1 MHRSKLTTRST
12 LAGCIAL
19 VLATPAFARGPVVPA
34 PAPTP
39 VVVAPAAPAVPA
51 APVAAPQPR
60 GNGLLEAVLAVAA
73 VGLLVGAAHK

>member
-12 LAGCIAL
+12 LAGCVAL

-34 PAPTP
+34 PAPAPTP
-39 VVVAPAAPAVPA
+39 VVVTPAPAPA

-60 GNGLLEAVLAVAA
+60 GNGILEAVLAVAA

>member
-12 LAGCIAL
+12 LAGCVAL
-19 VLATPAFARGPVVPA
+19 VLATPAFARGPVAPA
-34 PAPTP
+34 PAPAP
-39 VVVAPAAPAVPA
+39 VVVAPAPAPA

-60 GNGLLEAVLAVAA
+60 GNGILEAALAVAA

>member
-12 LAGCIAL
+12 LAGCVAL
-19 VLATPAFARGPVVPA
+19 VLATPAIARDPVVPA
-34 PAPTP
+34 PAPAP
-39 VVVAPAAPAVPA
+39 VVVTPAPAPA

-60 GNGLLEAVLAVAA
+60 GNGILEAVLAVAA